1 MISPWWR
8 RSIFWWRQKT
18 RTSLTTPWTP
28 LWTTPKVDKLN
39 MGTTMEMKVDKLEM
53 TIGWVKNS
61 GVVEVWGAAV
71 SVDNL
76 IPINI

>member
-1 MISPWWR
+1 
-8 RSIFWWRQKT
+8 
-18 RTSLTTPWTP
+18 
-28 LWTTPKVDKLN
+28 
-39 MGTTMEMKVDKLEM
+39 MEMKVDKLEM

-76 IPINI
+76 IPINIQDQSNLC